1 MAKTHYCIGLQPRWY
16 SPGFQNVKNHLQ
28 RIVFE
33 QTKMSSGLNIS
44 DRIYTQSR
52 IAISEKVSRH
62 ALQMNCRMENRPL
75 HTGLSSHGNA
85 HVLITILL

>member
-33 QTKMSSGLNIS
+33 QTKNE
-44 DRIYTQSR
+44 DEQ
-52 IAISEKVSRH
+52 
-62 ALQMNCRMENRPL
+62 RP
-75 HTGLSSHGNA
+75 
-85 HVLITILL
+85 